1 MYIYIT
7 YMCVYMYMCM
17 NTCVHVSYTC
27 GHDKSS
33 GCTAAKATG
42 VACEPM
48 VAAAV
53 AVVVAAGVAAT
64 AAGAGADVAATALA
78 TTGSG
83 G

>member
-1 MYIYIT
+1 
-7 YMCVYMYMCM
+7 
-17 NTCVHVSYTC
+17 VSYTC

-33 GCTAAKATG
+33 GCTAAEATG

-48 VAAAV
+48 VAEAI

-78 TTGSG
+78 ATGSG